1 MDEDKDGNE
10 YKKDGEDV
18 EDKDGDRNLCVK
30 DVGPPLHLPVVLH
43 LRQNLW
49 QRLRAIH
56 PCVTCCFWFE
66 QTEIRNE
73 NSL

>member
-43 LRQNLW
+43 LR
-49 QRLRAIH
+49 
-56 PCVTCCFWFE
+56 
-66 QTEIRNE
+66 
-73 NSL
+73 

>member
-43 LRQNLW
+43 LRQKLW

-56 PCVTCCFWFE
+56 PC
-66 QTEIRNE
+66 RRKM
-73 NSL
+73 

>member
-56 PCVTCCFWFE
+56 PCVTSCFWFE